1 MKSRPKIF
9 DRRITLSRKDKQKI
23 CNVFEDL
30 MWITSFLTK
39 KSLNKY
45 VLAFNKIETEEK
57 VYSYLLWRS
66 SIVMLLQ
73 SCKCYKEERLQ
84 SSEQISEATPTKELI
99 SSKVAVLTKISSRVI
114 KLTQK
119 LWLAFTHMWT
129 KLYFQF
135 DFR

>member
-1 MKSRPKIF
+1 MKSSPKIF
-9 DRRITLSRKDKQKI
+9 DCRITLSRKDKQKI

-30 MWITSFLTK
+30 MWVTSFLTK

-45 VLAFNKIETEEK
+45 VLAFNKIKTEEK

-66 SIVMLLQ
+66 SIVMLMQ
-73 SCKCYKEERLQ
+73 SCNCYKEERLQ
-84 SSEQISEATPTKELI
+84 SSEQISEATTTKELI